1 VISEKLKGIK
11 NFAEFWSWQMS
22 DKKITFLGILAIVS
36 VVVAVFV
43 SQIAHRTKPVP
54 AGQGNLIQGLDPA
67 AISEIVI
74 GPSGAGKGGETVN
87 LKRRG
92 KGFVVANKSFYPVSN
107 KAINDL
113 LAACLDIRIVELYTE
128 EKANYKDLGVSEE
141 DAKDIVKFIDSNGK
155 IITGVIIGN
164 PRQEGDMAYG
174 RLVNDNKVYVIY
186 NPPWVKSS
194 PMEYI
199 EQELISAD
207 KANIDSV
214 TVTLPNETYT
224 LTSEA
229 NGTEAILKEL
239 PAGKQQKKNECE
251 AVLGVLTS
259 LRIDDV
265 NAATEIPDLKFE
277 RKFQCLLKDSTLYT
291 IEIAQSSSAK
301 ASADKKD
308 SKIYVRCGVE
318 FTDKTAVKKEQ
329 GIESQEELKKKET
342 KLLAR
347 EKSMKFQETCEGW
360 IYEIPDYKAKNM
372 TRPLAELVED
382 VNSEPNIAKSPREN

>member
-1 VISEKLKGIK
+1 
-11 NFAEFWSWQMS
+11 MS
-22 DKKITFLGILAIVS
+22 DKKITFLGILAIIS
-36 VVVAVFV
+36 VVAAVFV
-43 SQIAHRTKPVP
+43 SQIAHRTKPSP
-54 AGQGNLIQGLDPA
+54 AGQGNLIQGLNPEA
-67 AISEIVI
+67 VWEIVI
-74 GPSGAGKGGETVN
+74 GPSADKGGERVN
-87 LKRRG
+87 LKRRD
-92 KGFVVANKSFYPVSN
+92 KGFVIANKSFYPASN

-128 EKANYKDLGVSEE
+128 DTANYKDLGVSEE
-141 DAKDIVKFIDSNGK
+141 DAKDIVKFLDSNGK

-164 PRQEGDMAYG
+164 PRQERDMAYG
-174 RLVNDNKVYVIY
+174 RLINDNKVYVIY

-194 PMEYI
+194 PLEYA

-214 TVTLPNETYT
+214 TVISPAETYT

-229 NGTEAILKEL
+229 NGTEVILKEL

-251 AVLGVLTS
+251 AVLGELTS
-259 LRIDDV
+259 LGFDDV
-265 NAATEIPDLKFE
+265 NAAEEVPDLKFE

-291 IEIAQSSSAK
+291 IEIAQ
-301 ASADKKD
+301 KD
-308 SKIYVRCGVE
+308 SKTFAKCSAE

-329 GIESQEELKKKET
+329 EVESQEELKKKEA

-347 EKSMKFQETCEGW
+347 EKSMKFQDITSGW

-372 TRPLAELVED
+372 TRPMAELIED
-382 VNSEPNIAKSPREN
+382 VNSEPNIVKSPRGN

>member
-1 VISEKLKGIK
+1 
-11 NFAEFWSWQMS
+11 MS
-22 DKKITFLGILAIVS
+22 DRKLSFLGILAIVS
-36 VVVAVFV
+36 VVAAVFV
-43 SQIAHRTKPVP
+43 SQISHRMKPAP
-54 AGQGNLIQGLDPA
+54 AGQGNLIQGLDPE
-67 AISEIVI
+67 AISEIVT
-74 GPSGAGKGGETVN
+74 GKGGETVN
-87 LKRRG
+87 LKRRN
-92 KGFVVANKSFYPVSN
+92 KGFVVANKSFYPASN

-128 EKANYKDLGVSEE
+128 DTANYKDLGVSEE
-141 DAKDIVKFIDSNGK
+141 DAKDIVKFLDSNGK

-164 PRQEGDMAYG
+164 PRQERDMAYG

-194 PMEYI
+194 PMEYV

-251 AVLGVLTS
+251 AVLDVLTS

-265 NAATEIPDLKFE
+265 NAAGENPDLKFE

-291 IEIAQSSSAK
+291 IEIAQ
-301 ASADKKD
+301 KD
-308 SKIYVRCGVE
+308 SKTFAKCSAE

-329 GIESQEELKKKET
+329 GVESQEELKKKEA

-372 TRPLAELVED
+372 TRPMAELVED
-382 VNSEPNIAKSPREN
+382 VNTEPNGEGKLTTN

>member
-1 VISEKLKGIK
+1 
-11 NFAEFWSWQMS
+11 MS
-22 DKKITFLGILAIVS
+22 NKKITFLGVLAIVS
-36 VVVAVFV
+36 VVTAIFV
-43 SQIAHRTKPVP
+43 SQISHRMKPAP

-67 AISEIVI
+67 AIWEIVT
-74 GPSGAGKGGETVN
+74 GKGSETVN

-92 KGFVVANKSFYPVSN
+92 KGFVVANKSFYPASN

-113 LAACLDIRIVELYTE
+113 LAACLDIRIVEVYTE

-141 DAKDIVKFIDSNGK
+141 DAKDIVKFLDSNGK

-164 PRQEGDMAYG
+164 PRQERDMAYG

-186 NPPWVKSS
+186 NPPWVKQS
-194 PMEYI
+194 PLEYI

-214 TVTLPNETYT
+214 TVTSPNETYT
-224 LTSEA
+224 LTGEA

-251 AVLGVLTS
+251 AVLDVLTS

-265 NAATEIPDLKFE
+265 NAAGENPDLKFE

-308 SKIYVRCGVE
+308 SKTFAKCSVE

-329 GIESQEELKKKET
+329 GVESQEELKKKEA

-372 TRPLAELVED
+372 TRPMAELVED
-382 VNSEPNIAKSPREN
+382 VNSELNGEGKLTTN